1 MNINK
6 QSGFTLAE
14 VLIVLACSAIVGTIL
29 VTILVQGSS
38 IFNDQNTRVNQ
49 NLSLNSINSKIT
61 QQIQFASSVASTF
74 SSGSTTYSSGPDTL
88 VTKIP
93 SVDSTGS
100 VIDSKFD
107 TMIISSDPIDKNI
120 LKLWIYPDISSSRK
134 AETLVLTNQLSFIQF
149 SYLNDEAVPTTPQTA
164 TRVDFIVKIAEKTNA
179 TIKESSI
186 SGRANLK
193 NL

>member
-61 QQIQFASSVASTF
+61 QPIQ
-74 SSGSTTYSSGPDTL
+74 
-88 VTKIP
+88 
-93 SVDSTGS
+93 
-100 VIDSKFD
+100 
-107 TMIISSDPIDKNI
+107 
-120 LKLWIYPDISSSRK
+120 
-134 AETLVLTNQLSFIQF
+134 
-149 SYLNDEAVPTTPQTA
+149 
-164 TRVDFIVKIAEKTNA
+164 
-179 TIKESSI
+179 
-186 SGRANLK
+186 
-193 NL
+193 